1 MKKAIK
7 IFFISLLCLMI
18 LAGVLVYM
26 AFGDLVSG
34 ALSVKKID
42 DKFYYME
49 YSGDD
54 VETHQNT
61 EKPDLTTTAAIAYLL
76 KNAATVNEAIELL
89 NKIDM
94 HSDIGSAHHYAM
106 FLLSSSKLKP
116 SLMTFLPSSLYAVA

>member
-54 VETHQNT
+54 GLFPQKSKVPSTKIEPLQFIKRNVLIPRGCETQNT
-61 EKPDLTTTAAIAYLL
+61 D
-76 KNAATVNEAIELL
+76 
-89 NKIDM
+89 
-94 HSDIGSAHHYAM
+94 
-106 FLLSSSKLKP
+106 F
-116 SLMTFLPSSLYAVA
+116 